1 VRAALR
7 RWHPW
12 DPLLVATPGAT
23 RMRPP
28 ICIAGLDREVQART
42 LFHYRLL
49 LGVLVLW
56 TLGFGF
62 AGVTQGV
69 HTFRNAAI
77 AGVMM
82 LANFLVLYVA
92 IFRPIDTLRE
102 NSRFVVWVYT
112 SPSDSA
118 RNALIVMLLLGALQF
133 WLQRGVGGLEALIVR
148 YGLVFDVAPL
158 QPWRYISGPLMH
170 SGIAHWVAN
179 VSLLLV
185 AISLVSTLATRVA
198 ATLIF
203 AAGTIL
209 PALLLTFLPYAIRQ
223 DAFLGISGGLLALMG
238 WLVGIGWRERAW
250 LPRHFA
256 MTIGMFS
263 ILFVILSTLLSP
275 KANDFVH
282 LSGLLI
288 GVLLGLVKLGWKHQS
303 KAAS

>member
-1 VRAALR
+1 
-7 RWHPW
+7 
-12 DPLLVATPGAT
+12 
-23 RMRPP
+23 MRPP
-28 ICIAGLDREVQART
+28 ICIEGLDREVQPRT

-49 LGVLVLW
+49 LSALVLW

-62 AGVTQGV
+62 AGFNQGV

-82 LANFLVLYVA
+82 LAYVLVLYVA
-92 IFRPIDTLRE
+92 VFRPIDTLRE

-112 SPSDSA
+112 SPSDYA
-118 RNALIVMLLLGALQF
+118 RKALIVMLLLGALQF
-133 WLQRGVGGLEALIVR
+133 WLQRSVGGLEALITR

-170 SGIAHWVAN
+170 SGITHWMAN
-179 VSLLLV
+179 VSLLIV

-198 ATLIF
+198 AALIL

-209 PALLLTFLPYAIRQ
+209 PALVLTFLPYAIRQ
-223 DAFLGISGGLLALMG
+223 DAFLGISGGVLALMG
-238 WLVGIGWRERAW
+238 WMVGIGWRERAW

-256 MTIGMFS
+256 LTIGMFS
-263 ILFVILSTLLSP
+263 VLFVILSTLLSP

-282 LSGLLI
+282 VAGLLI
-288 GVLLGLVKLGWKHQS
+288 GVLAGLARLGWKHGS